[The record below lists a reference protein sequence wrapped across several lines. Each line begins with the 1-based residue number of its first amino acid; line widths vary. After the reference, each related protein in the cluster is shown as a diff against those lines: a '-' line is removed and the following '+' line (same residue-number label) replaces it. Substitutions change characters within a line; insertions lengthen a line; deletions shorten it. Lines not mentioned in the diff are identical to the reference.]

1 LDQIAALQWVKNNI
15 AEFGGD
21 PDNVTIA
28 GQSAGSW
35 SVNIL
40 VATPLAKGLFNKAI
54 AESGANF
61 TRENTSKEQA
71 VKACDKYAA
80 LFGKSSLAEMRSI
93 P

>member
-1 LDQIAALQWVKNNI
+1 
-15 AEFGGD
+15 
-21 PDNVTIA
+21 
-28 GQSAGSW
+28 
-35 SVNIL
+35 
-40 VATPLAKGLFNKAI
+40 GLFNKAI

-93 P
+93 PAEELLKKNLAVRGVYIDGIVLPEHILDIFLKKKENKVILLTGW